1 MKKKIISLLLVL
13 ALCLGMTFSVSA
25 EDAEGFAN
33 DYCRVQDMAGLMT
46 DSEEAKLNDI
56 LDELSIRQKMDVV
69 VVTTNTLDE
78 KTVQEYADD
87 IYDYGNF
94 GYGQDK
100 DGILLLIS
108 LGEENDC
115 YISTCGYGITAFTD
129 AGIKYIS
136 KEMTSD
142 LKNGNYFSAFQTF
155 SELCDEFITQQEY
168 PVSLQLFGSD
178 PKIIS
183 EQAKRIEDLP
193 FQILDINMGCPVPK
207 VVKNGEGS
215 ALMKNPKLV
224 FEIVSQ
230 LVKAIEKP
238 VTVKIRKGFDDDH
251 INAVEIAKIAEEAGA
266 SAVAIHGRTR
276 EQYYSGEADWDII
289 RQVKEAVHIPV
300 IGNGDVTSAEK
311 AAEMRKITGCDGV
324 MIGRGVQGNP
334 WIFRELAEYDRTGTI
349 PPRPTQEEIRNMML
363 RHARMQL
370 EFKGEY
376 LGIREMRKHVAWY
389 VKGMKGAAKFR
400 AQINQVESYEELEE
414 LLKMLIK

>member
-142 LKNGNYFSAFQTF
+142 LKDENYFSAFQTF
-155 SELCDEFITQQEY
+155 SELCDEFITQARNGKPY
-168 PVSLQLFGSD
+168 DRKSLPKEPLSPIWILISLGVGVVLSLIIVGKIAVVCDMQAECLHNRLTLDNLPDKRFICINNKKLSVCSQLCHIIQYISKFFFG
-178 PKIIS
+178 IF
-183 EQAKRIEDLP
+183 P
-193 FQILDINMGCPVPK
+193 FQLI
-207 VVKNGEGS
+207 
-215 ALMKNPKLV
+215 
-224 FEIVSQ
+224 FQ
-230 LVKAIEKP
+230 LVPCTFFFQRLHCLIL
-238 VTVKIRKGFDDDH
+238 VHTVQTCNNFVPRLVH
-251 INAVEIAKIAEEAGA
+251 YMNA
-266 SAVAIHGRTR
+266 SAV
-276 EQYYSGEADWDII
+276 DIKYNIISIVLVLMNHNRYPFLSLFFKFFLI
-289 RQVKEAVHIPV
+289 RQM
-300 IGNGDVTSAEK
+300 T
-311 AAEMRKITGCDGV
+311 AALKPLPACHTYSLHLQISLICCVRKSDFLLYKKSCMLT
-324 MIGRGVQGNP
+324 
-334 WIFRELAEYDRTGTI
+334 DRMSGI
-349 PPRPTQEEIRNMML
+349 LRIRPSL
-363 RHARMQL
+363 L
-370 EFKGEY
+370 Y
-376 LGIREMRKHVAWY
+376 CS
-389 VKGMKGAAKFR
+389 
-400 AQINQVESYEELEE
+400 ESVYS
-414 LLKMLIK
+414 MF

>member
-142 LKNGNYFSAFQTF
+142 LKDGNYFSAFQTF
-155 SELCDEFITQQEY
+155 SELCDKFITQ
-168 PVSLQLFGSD
+168 
-178 PKIIS
+178 
-183 EQAKRIEDLP
+183 AR
-193 FQILDINMGCPVPK
+193 
-207 VVKNGEGS
+207 NG
-215 ALMKNPKLV
+215 
-224 FEIVSQ
+224 
-230 LVKAIEKP
+230 KP
-238 VTVKIRKGFDDDH
+238 
-251 INAVEIAKIAEEAGA
+251 
-266 SAVAIHGRTR
+266 
-276 EQYYSGEADWDII
+276 
-289 RQVKEAVHIPV
+289 
-300 IGNGDVTSAEK
+300 
-311 AAEMRKITGCDGV
+311 
-324 MIGRGVQGNP
+324 
-334 WIFRELAEYDRTGTI
+334 YDRKSLPKEPLSPIWILISLGVGVVLSLI
-349 PPRPTQEEIRNMML
+349 IVG
-363 RHARMQL
+363 RMKASLKQCVSSQ
-370 EFKGEY
+370 
-376 LGIREMRKHVAWY
+376 RQ
-389 VKGMKGAAKFR
+389 AA
-400 AQINQVESYEELEE
+400 
-414 LLKMLIK
+414 M